1 MFGPFDWYAW
11 APQFENLAL
20 LVGCLL
26 LLAL

>member
-1 MFGPFDWYAW
+1 MFDLYDWSVW
-11 APQFENLAL
+11 APQLENLAL